1 MESDNKVNPTINHP
15 LHKPWLEVIV
25 MLNHPISLHFQGH
38 TYLINHCR
46 GWLVLGYEILPA
58 NLLLSRME
66 HPPFKVMFFP
76 ARKLHWLKIVHCN
89 VWYPSNAHPKSTL
102 YQLYP
107 HDTIIFDGWTS
118 RIPICVAMFYGDIP
132 SPEEPVID
140 LIQFPLYSHS
150 ILIIYIYSH
159 VLCPYFSPAWGGS
172 TTMKSAFLRSASF
185 ELLPPHDP
193 PIAQQF
199 CRSGFLLKDGWSA
212 GFEW

>member
-1 MESDNKVNPTINHP
+1 
-15 LHKPWLEVIV
+15 

-107 HDTIIFDGWTS
+107 HDTISFDGWTS
-118 RIPICVAMFYGDIP
+118 RIPICVTMFYGDIP
-132 SPEEPVID
+132 VPGEPVID

-150 ILIIYIYSH
+150 ILIIYIPMCCAH
-159 VLCPYFSPAWGGS
+159 IF
-172 TTMKSAFLRSASF
+172 
-185 ELLPPHDP
+185 PH
-193 PIAQQF
+193 I
-199 CRSGFLLKDGWSA
+199 FLLHGVVQPPWNQHFSGPPASSCFHRMILPSHSSSVAAVSCWRTDDLQALNGRFNLVFNGIW
-212 GFEW
+212 FI

>member
-1 MESDNKVNPTINHP
+1 
-15 LHKPWLEVIV
+15 

-150 ILIIYIYSH
+150 ILIIYIFPCVVPIFFSCMGWFNHHEISISQVRQLRAASTAWPSH
-159 VLCPYFSPAWGGS
+159 RTAVLSQRFLAEGRMICRLWMVGLIWFSMGFDLYNGFSWYIGGS
-172 TTMKSAFLRSASF
+172 
-185 ELLPPHDP
+185 
-193 PIAQQF
+193 
-199 CRSGFLLKDGWSA
+199 
-212 GFEW
+212 